1 MFSEPAVGDKFFGR
15 DEILEIL
22 NKRTLALK
30 DGYRQNVAL
39 TGQSLAGKSSIIFQF
54 LHTIKEDGFIPVYV
68 EVVKEPFRAFADK
81 FIATMLYNALAKKG
95 EEVSMN
101 IDSLME
107 KASSSLPKTYSAIK
121 QINLDIE
128 NEECEQ
134 AYSRLLELTSTL
146 KLESEIPCIVIL
158 DEFDNLEHL
167 GIRNPFVAFGKVI
180 MVQKDTMY
188 IVSSSRSLAIR
199 KIISEKLSLL
209 FGNFEVLKIE
219 NFGTRASNEFISTRL
234 AGFDA
239 DNFLRKFLIA
249 FTDGNPFYLNKMVCR
264 MKDIALERMTSHIDI
279 DIAAE
284 AILDLVYDSS
294 GTIHQYLLNYILE
307 LIDAKPRDL
316 HLSIL
321 VSIANGRKR
330 PSEIARQ
337 MHVTQAGV
345 TEALQRLS
353 EQGLVTRSGIFYTIG
368 DIMLDFWLKNVYE
381 RKKRLLVDGAIDKRS
396 LFRDEIK
403 AYAGDFEREFAL
415 STAER
420 FTGLFNL
427 FSNELVS
434 LDMKNLRMPHFTRV
448 EVRSFSD
455 SKEFIAAS
463 FRGNFWI
470 AQAYERDVNEND
482 IVAFIRNVKGL
493 DYKIS
498 SKLIISL
505 KGIDENARLL
515 AKELKISI
523 WDSRTV
529 NTLLTLY
536 NKKRVIVL

>member
-1 MFSEPAVGDKFFGR
+1 MFSEPAVGDRFFGR
-15 DEILEIL
+15 NEVLEIL
-22 NKRTLALK
+22 TKRTLALK
-30 DGYRQNVAL
+30 DGYRQNIAL
-39 TGQSLAGKSSIIFQF
+39 TGQSLAGKSSIILQF

-68 EVVKEPFRAFADK
+68 EVVKEPFADFAGK
-81 FIATMLYNALAKKG
+81 FIATMLYNALSKKG
-95 EEVSMN
+95 EEANVD

-107 KASSSLPKTYSAIK
+107 QASASFPKTYSAIK
-121 QINLDIE
+121 EINADIE
-128 NEECEQ
+128 NEEYER
-134 AYSRLLELTSTL
+134 AYLCLLELTSTL
-146 KLESEIPCIVIL
+146 KSEAGIPCIVIL

-167 GIRNPFVAFGKVI
+167 GIRNPFGAFGKVI

-188 IVSSSRSLAIR
+188 IVSSSRGLAIR

-209 FGNFEVLKIE
+209 FGNFEILKVE
-219 NFGTRASNEFISTRL
+219 NFGTRASNEFINTRL
-234 AGFDA
+234 AGFDI
-239 DNFLRKFLIA
+239 DDLLRKFLIA
-249 FTDGNPFYLNKMVCR
+249 FTDGNPFYLNKMVFR
-264 MKDIALERMTSHIDI
+264 MKDIALERMTSHIDA
-279 DIAAE
+279 DIATE

-294 GTIHQYLLNYILE
+294 GTIHQYLMNYILE

-316 HLSIL
+316 HISIL
-321 VSIANGRKR
+321 VSISGGMKR

-337 MHVTQAGV
+337 TRITQAGAV
-345 TEALQRLS
+345 DALQRLS
-353 EQGLVTRSGIFYTIG
+353 EQGLVNRSGIFYTIS
-368 DIMLDFWLKNVYE
+368 DVMLNFWLKNVYG

-396 LFRDEIK
+396 LFREEMK
-403 AYAGDFEREFAL
+403 AIIGDFEREFAL

-420 FTGLFNL
+420 LAGLFNL

-434 LDMKNLRMPHFTRV
+434 FGMKNSRMPHFTKV
-448 EVRSFSD
+448 EVRSFPD

-470 AQAYERDVNEND
+470 AQAYERNVNEND

-493 DYKIS
+493 EYKTS
-498 SKLIISL
+498 NKLIMPL
-505 KGIDENARLL
+505 KGVDENARLL

-536 NKKRVIVL
+536 NKKRVVVL

>member
-30 DGYRQNVAL
+30 EGYRQNVAL

-95 EEVSMN
+95 EEASMN

-188 IVSSSRSLAIR
+188 IVSSSRGLAIR

-209 FGNFEVLKIE
+209 FGNFEVLKVE

-239 DNFLRKFLIA
+239 DSFLRKFLIA

-279 DIAAE
+279 DIATE

-307 LIDAKPRDL
+307 LIDAKSRDL
-316 HLSIL
+316 HVSIL
-321 VSIANGRKR
+321 ASIANGRKR
-330 PSEIARQ
+330 SSEIARH
-337 MHVTQAGV
+337 MHLTQAGV

-403 AYAGDFEREFAL
+403 AYEGDFEREFAL

-420 FTGLFNL
+420 LAGLFNL
-427 FSNELVS
+427 FSDELVS
-434 LDMKNLRMPHFTRV
+434 LDMKNSRMPHFTKV

-482 IVAFIRNVKGL
+482 IVTFIRNVKGL

-498 SKLIISL
+498 SKLIMPL

>member
-1 MFSEPAVGDKFFGR
+1 MFSEPAGGDKFFGR
-15 DEILEIL
+15 GEVLEIL
-22 NKRTLALK
+22 SKRTLALK

-39 TGQSLAGKSSIIFQF
+39 TGQSLSGKSSIILQF
-54 LHTIKEDGFIPVYV
+54 LHTIKEEGFIPVYV
-68 EVVKEPFRAFADK
+68 EVIKEPFRAFAGK

-95 EEVSMN
+95 EDVSVN

-107 KASSSLPKTYSAIK
+107 KASLSLPKTYSAIK
-121 QINLDIE
+121 ETNLSIE
-128 NEECEQ
+128 NEEYEQ
-134 AYSRLLELTSTL
+134 AYSCLLELTSTL
-146 KLESEIPCIVIL
+146 KLESGIPCIVIL
-158 DEFDNLEHL
+158 DEFDNMEHL
-167 GIRNPFVAFGKVI
+167 GIRNPFAAFGKVI

-209 FGNFEVLKIE
+209 FGNFEILKVE
-219 NFGTRASNEFISTRL
+219 NFGTRASSEFIGTRL
-234 AGFDA
+234 AGFDI

-249 FTDGNPFYLNKMVCR
+249 FTDGNPFYLNKMVSGL
-264 MKDIALERMTSHIDI
+264 KDIALERMTSHVDI
-279 DIAAE
+279 GVMAE
-284 AILDLVYDSS
+284 AILDLVYNSS
-294 GTIHQYLLNYILE
+294 GTIHQYLMNYMLE
-307 LIDAKPRDL
+307 IIDTRSRDL
-316 HLSIL
+316 HMSIL
-321 VSIANGRKR
+321 ASMADGRKR
-330 PSEIARQ
+330 PSEIARH
-337 MHVTQAGV
+337 MHTTQAGV

-353 EQGLVTRSGIFYTIG
+353 EQGLVARSGTFYIIG
-368 DIMLDFWLKNVYE
+368 DTMLDFWLKNVYG

-396 LFRDEIK
+396 LFRGEIIS
-403 AYAGDFEREFAL
+403 YMDGFEREFAL

-420 FTGLFNL
+420 LAGLFNL

-434 LDMKNLRMPHFTRV
+434 LDMKNSRVPHFTRV
-448 EVRSFSD
+448 EVRSFPD

-463 FRGNFWI
+463 FRGNFWV
-470 AQAYERDVNEND
+470 AQAYERNVNEND

-493 DYKIS
+493 NYKIS
-498 SKLIISL
+498 SKLILPL

-536 NKKRVIVL
+536 NRKRLVVL

>member
-1 MFSEPAVGDKFFGR
+1 MFSEPVVGDKFFGR
-15 DEILEIL
+15 DEVLEIL

-39 TGQSLAGKSSIIFQF
+39 TGQSLAGKSSIILQF

-68 EVVKEPFRAFADK
+68 EVIKEPFGAFAGK
-81 FIATMLYNALAKKG
+81 FIATMLYHALAKKG
-95 EEVSMN
+95 EEVSVN

-107 KASSSLPKTYSAIK
+107 RASLALPKTHSAIK
-121 QINLDIE
+121 HINLCIE
-128 NEECEQ
+128 NEEYEQ
-134 AYSRLLELTSTL
+134 AYSCLLELTSTL
-146 KLESEIPCIVIL
+146 KLESGIPCIVIL

-209 FGNFEVLKIE
+209 FGNFEILKVE
-219 NFGTRASNEFISTRL
+219 NFGTRVSNEFISIRL
-234 AGFDA
+234 AGFDI
-239 DNFLRKFLIA
+239 DNFIRKFLIA
-249 FTDGNPFYLNKMVCR
+249 FTDGNPFYLNKMICR
-264 MKDIALERMTSHIDI
+264 MKDIALEQMTSHIDMEI
-279 DIAAE
+279 TIE
-284 AILDLVYDSS
+284 AILDLVYNPS
-294 GTIHQYLLNYILE
+294 GTIHQYLMNYMLE
-307 LIDAKPRDL
+307 LIDAKPKDF
-316 HLSIL
+316 HISIL
-321 VSIANGRKR
+321 ASIANGRKR
-330 PSEIARQ
+330 PSEIARHIH
-337 MHVTQAGV
+337 MTQAGV

-353 EQGLVTRSGIFYTIG
+353 EQGLVARSGIFYAIG
-368 DIMLDFWLKNVYE
+368 DVMFDFWLKNVYE

-396 LFRDEIK
+396 LFRGEIK
-403 AYAGDFEREFAL
+403 AYIGGFEREFAL

-420 FTGLFNL
+420 LAGLFNL

-434 LDMKNLRMPHFTRV
+434 LNMKNSKMPHFTKV
-448 EVRSFSD
+448 EVRSFAD
-455 SKEFIAAS
+455 SQEFIAAS

-470 AQAYERDVNEND
+470 AQSYERNVNEND

-493 DYKIS
+493 EHKIS
-498 SKLIISL
+498 SKLIIPL

-536 NKKRVIVL
+536 NKKRMIVL